1 MFSLSKLHRR
11 GFLLV
16 PGNKE
21 QAFLQLNR
29 NKTSLRCMRCFG
41 TVLVIHNHAP
51 RNTGLRMKR
60 VRMGVMV
67 WGGVPMVPGYK
78 LC

>member
-1 MFSLSKLHRR
+1 
-11 GFLLV
+11 
-16 PGNKE
+16 
-21 QAFLQLNR
+21 
-29 NKTSLRCMRCFG
+29 MRCFG